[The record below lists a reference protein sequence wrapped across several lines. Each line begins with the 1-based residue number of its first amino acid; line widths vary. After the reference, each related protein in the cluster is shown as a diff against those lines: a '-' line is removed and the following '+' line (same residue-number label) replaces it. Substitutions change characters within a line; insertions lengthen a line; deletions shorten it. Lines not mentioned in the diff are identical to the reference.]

1 MFHTN
6 GNQKKAGIAILI
18 SDKIDFKTKT
28 VIRDKKR
35 TLHNDQGINPRE
47 DITIV
52 NIYASGIGAPQY
64 VRQILTT
71 IMGQINGNTI
81 ILGDFDTP
89 LSSTDRSSIQIT
101 NKEARVLNDPLG
113 KLDLID
119 TYRASHPKAANY
131 TFSSAHGTFSRI
143 DHILGHRQALINLRN
158 LKSYQ
163 ASFPITTQ

>member
-35 TLHNDQGINPRE
+35 TLLNDQGINPRE

-101 NKEARVLNDPLG
+101 HKEARVLNDPLG

-119 TYRASHPKAANY
+119 T
-131 TFSSAHGTFSRI
+131 
-143 DHILGHRQALINLRN
+143 
-158 LKSYQ
+158 
-163 ASFPITTQ
+163 